1 MEANATYLILGALFV
16 AVSGFV
22 YGLGGLLTRRRGVR
36 TRLQEVVGA
45 SALDDVR
52 EPSEWQA
59 RMARVAGPMAKL
71 AAPKKD
77 EEIGRIR
84 AKFMNAGFRNESA
97 PVIYFAAKTLL
108 AIALPVV
115 LLLFTEVRE
124 WEGNQPML
132 ALLAAAAFGYYLPN
146 GVLARLTEMRQRELF
161 EAFPDALDL
170 MIVCVESGISLDAAI
185 ARTASEIS
193 LRSPKLA
200 EELTLVGLE
209 LRLGATRERALRN
222 LATRTGLDEISSF
235 VAMML
240 QADRFGTSIG
250 DSMRV
255 QADALRVRRRQRA
268 EEQAAK
274 IPLKMLFPLIFCVFP
289 SLLLVLMGPALIQIY
304 RILLPTMGGG
314 G

>member
-1 MEANATYLILGALFV
+1 MSQNMYLVLAALFV
-16 AVSGFV
+16 AVTGFV
-22 YGLGGLLTRRRGVR
+22 YSVGALLFRDRSVRG
-36 TRLQEVVGA
+36 RLREVVGRT
-45 SALDDVR
+45 ALEGGV
-52 EPSEWQA
+52 ETAEWQA
-59 RMARVAGPMAKL
+59 RVVKAAGPMAKL
-71 AAPKKD
+71 ATPTKD
-77 EEIGRIR
+77 EEIGKVR
-84 AKFMNAGFRNESA
+84 AKFLNAGFRDESA
-97 PVIYFAAKTLL
+97 PVIYFALKALL
-108 AIALPVV
+108 AIALPMLV
-115 LLLFTEVRE
+115 LLFTNIRAL
-124 WEGNQPML
+124 EGNQPLLM
-132 ALLAAAAFGYYLPN
+132 LLAVAALGYYLPN
-146 GVLARLTEMRQRELF
+146 VVLARLTESRQRELF

-170 MIVCVESGISLDAAI
+170 MIVCVESGVSLDAAI
-185 ARTASEIS
+185 ARTASEIN

-255 QADALRVRRRQRA
+255 HADSLRVRRRQRA

-274 IPLKMLFPLIFCVFP
+274 IPLKMLFPLIFCIFP

-304 RILLPTMGGG
+304 RILLPTMTGGG
-314 G
+314 

>member
-1 MEANATYLILGALFV
+1 METNTMYLVLAALFV
-16 AVSGFV
+16 AVFGFV
-22 YGLGGLLTRRRGVR
+22 YGVGGFLLRGRGVR
-36 TRLQEVVGA
+36 GRLQEVVGR
-45 SALDDVR
+45 SALEGAADVPQWR
-52 EPSEWQA
+52 TRVA
-59 RMARVAGPMAKL
+59 RAAGPMAKL

-84 AKFMNAGFRNESA
+84 AKFMNAGFRDESA
-97 PVIYFAAKTLL
+97 PIIYFAAKALL
-108 AIALPVV
+108 AVAFPVA
-115 LLLFTEVRE
+115 LLLFTGVRN
-124 WEGNQPML
+124 WEGNEPML

-170 MIVCVESGISLDAAI
+170 MIVCVESGLSLDAAI
-185 ARTASEIS
+185 ARTASEIHV
-193 LRSPKLA
+193 RSPKLS

-222 LATRTGLDEISSF
+222 LAARTGLDEISSF

-274 IPLKMLFPLIFCVFP
+274 IPLKMLFPLIFCIFP
-289 SLLLVLMGPALIQIY
+289 SLLLVLMGPAMIQIY

-314 G
+314 

>member
-1 MEANATYLILGALFV
+1 MYLVLGALFV
-16 AVSGFV
+16 AVFGFV
-22 YGLGGLLTRRRGVR
+22 YGVGGLLGRGRGVR
-36 TRLQEVVGA
+36 GRLQDVVGR
-45 SALDDVR
+45 SALEGAPDASR
-52 EPSEWQA
+52 WHA
-59 RMARVAGPMAKL
+59 RLTRAAGPMAKL
-71 AAPKKD
+71 ATPKKD
-77 EEIGRIR
+77 DEIGRIR
-84 AKFMNAGFRNESA
+84 ARFMNAGFRDESA
-97 PVIYFAAKTLL
+97 PVVYFAAKTLL
-108 AIALPVV
+108 AIALPVAM
-115 LLLFTEVRE
+115 LLFTGVRE

-146 GVLARLTEMRQRELF
+146 GMLARLTEMRQRELF

-170 MIVCVESGISLDAAI
+170 MIVCVEAGISLDAAI
-185 ARTASEIS
+185 ARTASEIQV
-193 LRSPKLA
+193 RSPKLA

-255 QADALRVRRRQRA
+255 QADSLRVRRRQRA

-274 IPLKMLFPLIFCVFP
+274 IPLKMLFPLIFCIFP
-289 SLLLVLMGPALIQIY
+289 SLLLVLMGPAMIQIY
-304 RILLPTMGGG
+304 RILLPTMSGSGG
-314 G
+314 

>member
-1 MEANATYLILGALFV
+1 MEANTTYLILGALFV

-36 TRLQEVVGA
+36 SRLQEVVGA

-274 IPLKMLFPLIFCVFP
+274 IPLKMLFPLIFCIFP

>member
-1 MEANATYLILGALFV
+1 METNTMYLVLAALFV
-16 AVSGFV
+16 AVFGFV
-22 YGLGGLLTRRRGVR
+22 YGVGGFLLRGRGVR
-36 TRLQEVVGA
+36 GRLQEVVGR
-45 SALDDVR
+45 SALEGAADVPQWR
-52 EPSEWQA
+52 TRVA
-59 RMARVAGPMAKL
+59 RAAGPMAKL

-84 AKFMNAGFRNESA
+84 AKFMNAGFRDESA
-97 PVIYFAAKTLL
+97 PIIYFAAKALL
-108 AIALPVV
+108 AVAFPVT
-115 LLLFTEVRE
+115 LLLFTGVRN
-124 WEGNQPML
+124 WEGNEPML

-170 MIVCVESGISLDAAI
+170 MIVCVESGLSLDAAI
-185 ARTASEIS
+185 ARTASEIHV
-193 LRSPKLA
+193 RSPKLS

-222 LATRTGLDEISSF
+222 LAARTGLDEISSF

-274 IPLKMLFPLIFCVFP
+274 IPLKMLFPLIFCIFP
-289 SLLLVLMGPALIQIY
+289 SLLLVLMGPAMIQIY

-314 G
+314 

>member
-1 MEANATYLILGALFV
+1 MDAGMTWLILGALFV

-22 YGLGGLLTRRRGVR
+22 YGVGGLLTRGRGMR
-36 TRLQEVVGA
+36 ERLQEVTGGA
-45 SALDDVR
+45 AIEGSGTSSAWRSRV
-52 EPSEWQA
+52 
-59 RMARVAGPMAKL
+59 ARVAAPL
-71 AAPKKD
+71 ARFATPGKD
-77 EEIGRIR
+77 EEIGRVR
-84 AKFMNAGFRNESA
+84 AMFLNAGLRDESMPA
-97 PVIYFAAKTLL
+97 IYFGSKAFL
-108 AIALPVV
+108 AIALPIA
-115 LLLFTEVRE
+115 LLLFTGVRE
-124 WEGNQPML
+124 WEGNEPML

-146 GVLARLTEMRQRELF
+146 VVLSRLTATRQRELF

-193 LRSPKLA
+193 LRSSKLA

-222 LATRTGLDEISSF
+222 LAVRTGLDEIASF
-235 VAMML
+235 VAMMQ

-255 QADALRVRRRQRA
+255 QADSLRVRRRQRA

-274 IPLKMLFPLIFCVFP
+274 IPLKMLFPLIFFIFP
-289 SLLLVLMGPALIQIY
+289 SLLLVLMGPAMIQIY

>member
-1 MEANATYLILGALFV
+1 MEANTMYLILGALFV
-16 AVSGFV
+16 AVFGFV
-22 YGLGGLLTRRRGVR
+22 YGVGGLLWRGRGVR
-36 TRLQEVVGA
+36 GRLHEVVGR
-45 SALDDVR
+45 SALEGAI

-59 RMARVAGPMAKL
+59 RVARVAGPVARL
-71 AAPKKD
+71 AAPTKD

-84 AKFMNAGFRNESA
+84 AKFLNAGFRNESA
-97 PVIYFAAKTLL
+97 PVIYFAAKALL
-108 AIALPVV
+108 AIALPVA
-115 LLLFTEVRE
+115 LLLFTDVRE

-132 ALLAAAAFGYYLPN
+132 GLLAAAAFGYYLPN
-146 GVLARLTEMRQRELF
+146 GLLARLTGIRQRELF

-170 MIVCVESGISLDAAI
+170 MIVCVESGVSLDAAI

-274 IPLKMLFPLIFCVFP
+274 IPLKMLFPLIFCIFP

>member
-1 MEANATYLILGALFV
+1 METNTMYLVLAALFV
-16 AVSGFV
+16 AVFGFV
-22 YGLGGLLTRRRGVR
+22 YGVGGFLLRGRGVR
-36 TRLQEVVGA
+36 GRLQEVVGR
-45 SALDDVR
+45 SALEGAADVPQWR
-52 EPSEWQA
+52 TRVA
-59 RMARVAGPMAKL
+59 RAAGPMAKL

-84 AKFMNAGFRNESA
+84 AKFMNAGFRDESA
-97 PVIYFAAKTLL
+97 PIIYFAAKALL
-108 AIALPVV
+108 AVAFPVA
-115 LLLFTEVRE
+115 LLLFTGVRN
-124 WEGNQPML
+124 WEGNEPML

-170 MIVCVESGISLDAAI
+170 MIVCVESGLSLDAAI
-185 ARTASEIS
+185 ARTASEIHV
-193 LRSPKLA
+193 RSPKLS

-222 LATRTGLDEISSF
+222 LAARTGLDEISSF

-250 DSMRV
+250 ESMRV

-274 IPLKMLFPLIFCVFP
+274 IPLKMLFPLIFCIFP
-289 SLLLVLMGPALIQIY
+289 SLLLVLMGPAMIQIY

-314 G
+314 

>member
-36 TRLQEVVGA
+36 SRLQEVVGA

>member
-1 MEANATYLILGALFV
+1 MEVNTTYLILGALFV
-16 AVSGFV
+16 AVFGFV
-22 YGLGGLLTRRRGVR
+22 YGVGGLLWRGRGVR
-36 TRLQEVVGA
+36 GRLQEVAGA
-45 SALDDVR
+45 SALEGAGDS
-52 EPSEWQA
+52 SEWQA
-59 RMARVAGPMAKL
+59 RMARVAGPVARL

-84 AKFMNAGFRNESA
+84 ARFMNAGFRAESA
-97 PVIYFAAKTLL
+97 PVIYFAAKALL
-108 AIALPVV
+108 AIALPVG
-115 LLLFTEVRE
+115 LLLFTGVRD

-146 GVLARLTEMRQRELF
+146 GVLARLTGMRQRELF

-222 LATRTGLDEISSF
+222 LAARTGLDEISSF

-274 IPLKMLFPLIFCVFP
+274 IPLKMLFSADLLHFP
-289 SLLLVLMGPALIQIY
+289 
-304 RILLPTMGGG
+304 RRCCWC
-314 G
+314 

>member
-1 MEANATYLILGALFV
+1 MNVNPTWLILGALFV
-16 AVSGFV
+16 AVFGFV
-22 YGLGGLLTRRRGVR
+22 YGLGGLLSRGRDVR
-36 TRLQEVVGA
+36 ARLHEVVGQT
-45 SALDDVR
+45 ALEGAG
-52 EPSEWQA
+52 EPSEWRV
-59 RMARVAGPMAKL
+59 RMARLAGPVARL
-71 AAPKKD
+71 ATPKKD
-77 EEIGRIR
+77 EEIGRVR
-84 AKFMNAGFRNESA
+84 AKFLNAGLRAESA
-97 PVIYFAAKTLL
+97 PVLYFAAKTLL
-108 AIALPVV
+108 AIGLPLA
-115 LLLFTEVRE
+115 LLLFTNVRE
-124 WEGNQPML
+124 WEGNLPIL
-132 ALLAAAAFGYYLPN
+132 ALLSAAAVGYYLPN
-146 GVLARLTEMRQRELF
+146 LVLARMTEWRQRELF

-185 ARTASEIS
+185 ARTATEID
-193 LRSPKLA
+193 LHSPALA

-222 LATRTGLDEISSF
+222 FALRTGLDEISSF

-274 IPLKMLFPLIFCVFP
+274 IPLKMLFPLIFFIFP
-289 SLLLVLMGPALIQIY
+289 SLLLVLMGPAMIQIY

-314 G
+314 

>member
-1 MEANATYLILGALFV
+1 METNTMYLVLAALFV
-16 AVSGFV
+16 AVFGFV
-22 YGLGGLLTRRRGVR
+22 YGIGGFLLRGRGVR
-36 TRLQEVVGA
+36 GRLQEVVGR
-45 SALDDVR
+45 SALEGGADVAQ
-52 EPSEWQA
+52 WQA
-59 RMARVAGPMAKL
+59 RVARAAGPMAKL

-84 AKFMNAGFRNESA
+84 AKFMNAGFRDESA
-97 PVIYFAAKTLL
+97 PVIYFAAKALL
-108 AIALPVV
+108 AVALPVA
-115 LLLFTEVRE
+115 LLLFTGVRN
-124 WEGNQPML
+124 WEGNEPML

-170 MIVCVESGISLDAAI
+170 MIVCVESGLSLDAAI
-185 ARTASEIS
+185 ARTASEIHV
-193 LRSPKLA
+193 RSPKLS

-222 LATRTGLDEISSF
+222 LAARTGLDEISSF

-250 DSMRV
+250 ESMRV

-274 IPLKMLFPLIFCVFP
+274 IPLKMLFPLIFCIFP
-289 SLLLVLMGPALIQIY
+289 SLLLVLMGPAMIQIY

-314 G
+314 

>member
-36 TRLQEVVGA
+36 SRLQEVVGA

-274 IPLKMLFPLIFCVFP
+274 IPLKMLFPLIFCIFP

>member
-36 TRLQEVVGA
+36 SRLQEVVGA

-59 RMARVAGPMAKL
+59 RMARVAGPMARL